1 MAERRQIV
9 NQQEQDIGHATDSG
23 GGVSQEAESNSSGNL
38 LIRIALPK
46 LDQEKER
53 KIQITISPNATGLQ
67 FCNEISKELPNID
80 VEKMEL
86 IYKGK
91 FLDKSK
97 SLAQQKLKNK
107 GMVMLKLTN
116 KFEQVKT
123 INVSRIRKGAEALA
137 KRGEDFEHP
146 HLKIVNHQGE
156 IIEVPEEKRVII
168 LTALIL
174 HEAGKSDMKKGA
186 YEQAFEYL
194 TLAELEFR
202 QCDEMHLNSIDNY
215 GVLCLDMIW
224 CNFQLK
230 KAEYLKD
237 ARIKLE
243 EAQECFNKCFGENQ
257 ERLRELQDDSGR
269 HHIQSLRL
277 HVLWGVWF
285 YHNQMEKD
293 AEQNLN
299 KAGILLER
307 LRLDDSDLADL
318 VNQGFTIREAR
329 LALRATEG
337 NIEDAKM
344 RIRKRRERAQQQKR
358 EMDERRQQ
366 LSRQATKSNTDV
378 PEENRRPDQGNQNSL
393 SNTKVL
399 TADENSSSASPAPSS
414 PSIGAQG
421 SFEDED
427 LLQEIL
433 ALLPEDND
441 DYINVTLEDEEAVIS
456 SYKALLTNKGS
467 ELCEEA
473 PSTPKKGKTEPEVT
487 APP

>member
-1 MAERRQIV
+1 M
-9 NQQEQDIGHATDSG
+9 DSG
-23 GGVSQEAESNSSGNL
+23 GGASQEAESNSSGNL
-38 LIRIALPK
+38 LIRITVPK
-46 LDQEKER
+46 LGQEKER

-67 FCNEISKELPNID
+67 FYNEISKELPNID
-80 VEKMEL
+80 VENMEL

-91 FLDKSK
+91 FLDKC
-97 SLAQQKLKNK
+97 
-107 GMVMLKLTN
+107 
-116 KFEQVKT
+116 
-123 INVSRIRKGAEALA
+123 
-137 KRGEDFEHP
+137 EDFEHP
-146 HLKIVNHQGE
+146 HLKIVNHKGE

-186 YEQAFEYL
+186 YEQASAYL

-202 QCDEMHLNSIDNY
+202 NCDEVHLNSIDNY
-215 GVLCLDMIW
+215 GVLCLDMVW
-224 CNFQLK
+224 CNFQLRK
-230 KAEYLKD
+230 TEYLKN
-237 ARIKLE
+237 AREKLE
-243 EAQECFNKCFGENQ
+243 KAQECFNKCFGENQ
-257 ERLRELQDDSGR
+257 ERLRELQ
-269 HHIQSLRL
+269 
-277 HVLWGVWF
+277 
-285 YHNQMEKD
+285 
-293 AEQNLN
+293 AE
-299 KAGILLER
+299 ILLDR
-307 LRLDDSDLADL
+307 LRLDDSDVADL

-344 RIRKRRERAQQQKR
+344 CIRKRRERAQQQKR
-358 EMDERRQQ
+358 EMDERRQR
-366 LSRQATKSNTDV
+366 LSRQATESNTDV

-414 PSIGAQG
+414 PPTDAQG
-421 SFEDED
+421 SSEDED

-456 SYKALLTNKGS
+456 SYKVLLTNKGS

-473 PSTPKKGKTEPEVT
+473 PSTPKKGKTEPEVN